1 MMKLR
6 KIQDIGDGVVSSVK
20 FFEIDKKVN
29 SMKFRDA
36 AVVDRENL
44 QRGNF
49 LTKHPV
55 KDQHELL
62 LQLKCY
68 KLLKCD
74 LHKLPPIIAGQ
85 MGQ

>member
-6 KIQDIGDGVVSSVK
+6 KIQDIGDGIVSSVK
-20 FFEIDKKVN
+20 FFEIDKEVH

-49 LTKHPV
+49 FTKHS
-55 KDQHELL
+55 E
-62 LQLKCY
+62 
-68 KLLKCD
+68 KLSTLVYFCNKNA
-74 LHKLPPIIAGQ
+74 KINKI
-85 MGQ
+85 